1 MCVCAR
7 IHTQGWACVCP
18 RGHRETGLPHE
29 PQAELRLVGIE
40 HRVGLRP
47 WVGCQPRALLMRT
60 LPAALTASRGRPR
73 RPQPM
78 GLGQTRDRTPGFA
91 ADGGAAVELRRG
103 RSPGIVIRG
112 LLRPLALPALR
123 SLAAPPIYAPRSD
136 ADQLKEPR
144 PTPLELGVPSGLR
157 PPRASGWSW
166 NPLCV
171 VQSTRP
177 VGAGFRQPWLWKP
190 APSLWPC
197 PAGPIR
203 GAPGLPRLH
212 TPPTRRS
219 DVWTALRPS
228 GGLCSVQV

>member
-1 MCVCAR
+1 M
-7 IHTQGWACVCP
+7 
-18 RGHRETGLPHE
+18 
-29 PQAELRLVGIE
+29 
-40 HRVGLRP
+40 
-47 WVGCQPRALLMRT
+47 
-60 LPAALTASRGRPR
+60 
-73 RPQPM
+73 
-78 GLGQTRDRTPGFA
+78 
-91 ADGGAAVELRRG
+91 VELRRG

-123 SLAAPPIYAPRSD
+123 SLAPPPIYAPRGD

-212 TPPTRRS
+212 MPAVSAFRCLDSTS
-219 DVWTALRPS
+219 S
-228 GGLCSVQV
+228 FGGLCSVQA

>member
-1 MCVCAR
+1 
-7 IHTQGWACVCP
+7 
-18 RGHRETGLPHE
+18 
-29 PQAELRLVGIE
+29 
-40 HRVGLRP
+40 
-47 WVGCQPRALLMRT
+47 
-60 LPAALTASRGRPR
+60 
-73 RPQPM
+73 M
-78 GLGQTRDRTPGFA
+78 GLGQTRDQTPGFA
-91 ADGGAAVELRRG
+91 ADGGAVVELRRG
-103 RSPGIVIRG
+103 RSPGIVIWG

-123 SLAAPPIYAPRSD
+123 SLAAPPIYAPRGD

-228 GGLCSVQV
+228 GVSVRCKCDGGPGGGWRRRSLDPDSQPGAQGHGHRSRPPSLVYPFLKSLP

>member
-1 MCVCAR
+1 
-7 IHTQGWACVCP
+7 
-18 RGHRETGLPHE
+18 
-29 PQAELRLVGIE
+29 
-40 HRVGLRP
+40 
-47 WVGCQPRALLMRT
+47 
-60 LPAALTASRGRPR
+60 
-73 RPQPM
+73 M

-91 ADGGAAVELRRG
+91 ADGGAAVELRPG

-123 SLAAPPIYAPRSD
+123 SLAPPPIYAPRGD

-212 TPPTRRS
+212 TPPTRRW

-228 GGLCSVQV
+228 GVSARCKRDGGPRGGWRRRSLDPDSQPGAQGHGHRSCPPSLVYPFLKSLP